1 MTSLVVVD
9 VSIQSYSPSTPLFH
23 FPVLIFVHSLLPA
36 LLVRLTQISATVSM
50 AAPMLEFLS
59 GKGSCCLVFLH

>member
-1 MTSLVVVD
+1 MEMQAVMK
-9 VSIQSYSPSTPLFH
+9 
-23 FPVLIFVHSLLPA
+23 SLLPA

-59 GKGSCCLVFLH
+59 GKAS